1 LQSGF
6 AGSTC
11 WVGWVITFPIF
22 SSTRFGS
29 NSESVGSWI
38 NSPDQAGLQ
47 NYETDEMGLA
57 PFYLLHIFF
66 STFLSSNNISSQE
79 ALFWCPLELY
89 YLKELS
95 SSNENELMRAVEIID
110 VAYKL
115 GILHS
120 SSHILFPYR
129 KISWE
134 RHAVNFI
141 CNKVCIEPV
150 YPEIHLWV
158 IYANLA

>member
-1 LQSGF
+1 LIRRARPGF
-6 AGSTC
+6 KTMKP
-11 WVGWVITFPIF
+11 VG
-22 SSTRFGS
+22 
-29 NSESVGSWI
+29 
-38 NSPDQAGLQ
+38 
-47 NYETDEMGLA
+47 MGLA

-66 STFLSSNNISSQE
+66 STFLSSNISSQE

-120 SSHILFPYR
+120 SSHILFPYW
-129 KISWE
+129 KISCE

>member
-1 LQSGF
+1 LPGQP
-6 AGSTC
+6 AGSA
-11 WVGWVITFPIF
+11 GSLLFLFFHQPGSIPPPGR
-22 SSTRFGS
+22 SGPGSTRRIKPGFKTK
-29 NSESVGSWI
+29 
-38 NSPDQAGLQ
+38 P
-47 NYETDEMGLA
+47 DEMGLA

-95 SSNENELMRAVEIID
+95 SSNENDLMRAVEIID

-120 SSHILFPYR
+120 SSHILFPYW